1 MKEIFITQIQTHE
14 KLIFKICHFYSNN
27 EADKQDLYQEIV
39 FQLWKSFPNFRQ
51 ESKFTTWLYQVAI
64 NTAIAGLRKE
74 KRHIQTYEVND
85 LSKEIEDVNAD
96 AGKEELC
103 SAMYAAIAQLN
114 KIEKAIVILYIE
126 GKTYAEMEEI
136 LGINGRTLRV
146 KMNRI
151 KEKLRDLTK
160 NI

>member
-1 MKEIFITQIQTHE
+1 MKEIFINQIQKHE

-27 EADKQDLYQEIV
+27 EVDTQDLYQEIL
-39 FQLWKSFPNFRQ
+39 FQLWKSFSTFRE

-64 NTAIAGLRKE
+64 NTAIAGLRKD
-74 KRHIQTYEVND
+74 KKHIQTYEVND
-85 LSKEIEDVNAD
+85 LSKEIEDVNAA
-96 AGKEELC
+96 AGNEELC
-103 SAMYAAIAQLN
+103 KAMYAAIEQLN
-114 KIEKAIVILYIE
+114 KIEKAIVVLYID

-136 LGINGRTLRV
+136 LGISGATLRV

-151 KEKLRDLTK
+151 KEKLRNLTK

>member
-1 MKEIFITQIQTHE
+1 MKEIFINQIQKHE
-14 KLIFKICHFYSNN
+14 KLIFKVCHFYSNN
-27 EADKQDLYQEIV
+27 EVDKQDLYQEIL
-39 FQLWKSFPNFRQ
+39 FQLWKSFPTFRE

-74 KRHIQTYEVND
+74 KKHIRTYEVSD
-85 LSKEIEDVNAD
+85 FYKEIEDVNTG

-103 SAMYAAIAQLN
+103 SAMYAAIEQLN
-114 KIEKAIVILYIE
+114 KIEKAIVVLYID
-126 GKTYAEMEEI
+126 GKTYVEMEEI
-136 LGINGRTLRV
+136 LGINGPTLRV

-151 KEKLRDLTK
+151 KEKLRNLTK